1 MSLLRKPMKRVQ
13 GVKIL
18 CYGVDGSGK
27 SVFGLS
33 FPQVA
38 VLDSES
44 KVGVYEGDPEFG
56 KNIVAVADT
65 SNYYDTLDVIE
76 EVIKSNLCKTLMIDS
91 ETYIKEGME
100 AIIYGDGENGTMSI
114 QEASQL
120 AGTNK
125 NEILSRLME
134 RPQRFYINKKSL

>member
-38 VLDSES
+38 VLDSLPFS
-44 KVGVYEGDPEFG
+44 VLYL
-56 KNIVAVADT
+56 
-65 SNYYDTLDVIE
+65 Y
-76 EVIKSNLCKTLMIDS
+76 
-91 ETYIKEGME
+91 
-100 AIIYGDGENGTMSI
+100 
-114 QEASQL
+114 
-120 AGTNK
+120 
-125 NEILSRLME
+125 
-134 RPQRFYINKKSL
+134 FYS